1 MRIREFGD
9 DPEVAV
15 VAAVHGDEPCGPRAV
30 DDLLSDPPEFRR
42 PVKFV
47 VANERALERDVRYL
61 DDDLN
66 RAFPGEAD
74 AESHERRLAKRLLTE
89 LDGCTTLALH
99 STQSY
104 ADPFALVDSVGPE
117 KAALCAQLP
126 LDAVVETDVY
136 AGGRLIDYPGIV
148 EVECGLQWSET
159 ATENARAVIDAF
171 LAATGVFPEAAGVTP
186 DDDVPIFRLTGQVPK
201 APADDYEVFV
211 ENFERVPAGVPFA
224 SADGEERVAEDP
236 FYPVLMSADGYESV
250 FGYAGERVG
259 RLADVERDEPGDQS
273 SREASSTSV
282 RSRSS
287 IQ

>member
-15 VAAVHGDEPCGPRAV
+15 VAGIHGDEPCGPDAV
-30 DDLLSDPPEFRR
+30 ETLLDDPPTFQH

-47 VANERALERDVRYL
+47 IANEEALERGVRYL

-66 RAFPGEAD
+66 RAFPGDAE
-74 AESHERRLAKRLLTE
+74 AESHERRLAQRLLAE

-104 ADPFALVDSVGPE
+104 ASPFALVDTVDPTT
-117 KAALCAQLP
+117 ADICARLP
-126 LDAVVETDVY
+126 IDAVVETAVY
-136 AGGRLIDYPGIV
+136 AGGRLIDYPGV
-148 EVECGLQWSET
+148 FEVECGLQWSET
-159 ATENARAVIDAF
+159 AAENARELVRAF
-171 LAATGVFPEAAGVTP
+171 LAATGVLPAADEPEAADAPV
-186 DDDVPIFRLTGQVPK
+186 FRLTGRVSK

-211 ENFERVPAGVPFA
+211 ENFERVEAGVPFA
-224 SADGEERVAEDP
+224 SADGVEHVAEEP
-236 FYPVLMSADGYESV
+236 FYPILMSAEGYEGV

-259 RLADVERDEPGDQS
+259 RLADFETDQEES
-273 SREASSTSV
+273 SRGASSTSV

>member
-9 DPEVAV
+9 DPKVAV

-30 DDLLSDPPEFRR
+30 DELLSDPPAFQR

-47 VANERALERDVRYL
+47 VANERALDRGVRYL

-66 RAFPGEAD
+66 RAFPGDAN
-74 AESHERRLAKRLLTE
+74 AESHERRLAPRLLAE
-89 LDGCTTLALH
+89 LEGCETLVLH

-104 ADPFALVDSVGPE
+104 ADPFALVDTADSE
-117 KAALCAQLP
+117 TAALCSRLP
-126 LDAVVETDVY
+126 VDAVVETAAY
-136 AGGRLIDYPGIV
+136 ADGRLIDYPGIV

-159 ATENARAVIDAF
+159 AATNARQLIEAF
-171 LAATGVFPEAAGVTP
+171 LAATGVLPGETGTAAP
-186 DDDVPIFRLTGQVPK
+186 DHDAPVFRLTEQVPK
-201 APADDYEVFV
+201 APADEHEVFV

-224 SADGEERVAEDP
+224 AADGDDRVAEEP
-236 FYPVLMSADGYESV
+236 FYPILMSPEGYEDV

-259 RLADVERDEPGDQS
+259 HLTDIDDPADGHS

>member
-15 VAAVHGDEPCGPRAV
+15 VAGVHGDEPCGPEAV
-30 DDLLSDPPEFRR
+30 DALLDDPPAFQR

-47 VANERALERDVRYL
+47 VANEAALARDVRYL
-61 DDDLN
+61 DEDLN
-66 RAFPGEAD
+66 RAFPGDAE
-74 AESHERRLAKRLLTE
+74 AESHERRLAERLMAA

-104 ADPFALVDSVGPE
+104 AGPFALVDTVDSTT
-117 KAALCAQLP
+117 AAVCEQLP
-126 LDAVVETDVY
+126 IDAVVETDAY
-136 AGGRLIDYPGIV
+136 AGGRLIDYPRTV

-159 ATENARAVIDAF
+159 AKANAEQLVRAF
-171 LAATGVFPEAAGVTP
+171 LEVTDVLP
-186 DDDVPIFRLTGQVPK
+186 SEPGTESGDVPVFRLTNRVPK
-201 APADDYEVFV
+201 APATNHEVFV
-211 ENFERVPAGVPFA
+211 DNFERVPQGVPFA
-224 SADGEERVAEDP
+224 AADGEKCVAEEP
-236 FYPVLMSADGYESV
+236 FYPILMSSGGYEDV

-259 RLADVERDEPGDQS
+259 RLGDVTARTQD
-273 SREASSTSV
+273 SRGASSTSV